1 MAPSPKFETVAE
13 ALAENKHLESFGSW
27 LERAGLTTALD
38 NKKFTLFVPHNVAFN
53 KLSDEDLKALNDD
66 EATLD
71 KVVMRHIIPG
81 KKVTHKKVAWN
92 EKRYPNMNR
101 EMLKILGKEDKK
113 MTITFRDKRA
123 NRYDDDDFPDIMVKN
138 GGIIHI
144 IDTVL
149 GNKLRYVFI
158 KYLEM
163 YIRFFYTDSLIILN

>member
-38 NKKFTLFVPHNVAFN
+38 KKKFTLFVPHNAAFN

-101 EMLKILGKEDKK
+101 EMLKILGKEKEKK
-113 MTITFRDKRA
+113 KEMTITFRDKTA
-123 NRYDDDDFPDIMVKN
+123 NRYDFNEIMVKN

-149 GNKLRYVFI
+149 GNGLRGC
-158 KYLEM
+158 
-163 YIRFFYTDSLIILN
+163 FYQITRNV

>member
-38 NKKFTLFVPHNVAFN
+38 RKTFTLFVPHNVAFD
-53 KLSDEDLKALNDD
+53 KLSDDDLKKLKDD
-66 EATLD
+66 KD
-71 KVVMRHIIPG
+71 QRKKIVMRHIIPG
-81 KKVTHKKVAWN
+81 KKIVHKDVEGN

-101 EMLKILGKEDKK
+101 EMLKLLGKEKEKK
-113 MTITFRDKRA
+113 KEMTITFRDKTA
-123 NRYDDDDFPDIMVKN
+123 NRYDFNEIMVKN

-149 GNKLRYVFI
+149 GNGLRGC
-158 KYLEM
+158 
-163 YIRFFYTDSLIILN
+163 FYQITRNV